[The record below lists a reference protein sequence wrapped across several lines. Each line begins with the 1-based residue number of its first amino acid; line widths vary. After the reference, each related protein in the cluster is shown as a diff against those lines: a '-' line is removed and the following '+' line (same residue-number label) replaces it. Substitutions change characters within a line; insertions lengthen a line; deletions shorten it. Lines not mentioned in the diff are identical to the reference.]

1 MTRSNVMN
9 NDDMVDKCP
18 ACFMIF
24 PLTMGAQ
31 ERSQHVNQHFGDN

>member
-1 MTRSNVMN
+1 
-9 NDDMVDKCP
+9 MVDKCP

-24 PLTMGAQ
+24 PSTMGTN